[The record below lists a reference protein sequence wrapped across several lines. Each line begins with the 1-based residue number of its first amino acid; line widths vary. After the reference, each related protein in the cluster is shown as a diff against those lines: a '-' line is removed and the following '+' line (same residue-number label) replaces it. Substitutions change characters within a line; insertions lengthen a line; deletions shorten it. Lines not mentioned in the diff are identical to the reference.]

1 MLVLH
6 AGIDLGGFTWARTKK
21 GVILEKLLN
30 VCGYL
35 RIHLIVH
42 NDATFQEIS

>member
-6 AGIDLGGFTWARTKK
+6 AGIDLGEFTWARTKK
-21 GVILEKLLN
+21 GVLLN